1 MQMWEMSTRTACSEM
16 SPSLHI
22 VPSTCILFRNDMKMD
37 ILESFM
43 MNKKW
48 FNGICVETMIKMY
61 DQWLIISNLPK
72 QPVLYIFKNST
83 IDLWSCYIDTNLSV
97 WWWSI
102 DLKYELAM
110 HTNPCRTPNAQQR
123 KRSLSI

>member
-1 MQMWEMSTRTACSEM
+1 MQMWEITRTACSEM

-48 FNGICVETMIKMY
+48 FNEVCVETMIKMY
-61 DQWLIISNLPK
+61 DQLLIISNLLK
-72 QPVLYIFKNST
+72 QLVLYILPQHKMRENT
-83 IDLWSCYIDTNLSV
+83 KIVLV
-97 WWWSI
+97 
-102 DLKYELAM
+102 
-110 HTNPCRTPNAQQR
+110 Q
-123 KRSLSI
+123 